1 MGREI
6 TLTASDGSGEFTAY
20 LAEPA
25 SGTGPGIVV
34 IQEIFGVNH
43 DVRAKCD
50 AWAEKGYFAL
60 APDLFWRQEPG
71 VQITDQTKAEWD
83 KAIALLNGFDVDKG
97 VEDLQTAI
105 NALRELHGC
114 TGKVGTVGFC
124 LGGRMAY
131 LCATRTNSD
140 ANVSYY
146 GVTIENMLDEAA
158 NITRPLL
165 MHIAEEDEFVSK
177 EAQKQIHAT
186 LDGHPKVTL
195 HDYPGAKHAFTRIN
209 GINFDQAST
218 DLAHGRTAEFFAQH
232 LK

>member
-6 TLTASDGSGEFTAY
+6 TLTAVDGSGTFTAY

-34 IQEIFGVNH
+34 IQEIFGVNA
-43 DVRAKCD
+43 DVRAKAD

-71 VQITDQTKAEWD
+71 VQLTDQTEAEWS
-83 KAIALLNGFDVDKG
+83 KAIALMNGFDVEKG
-97 VEDLQTAI
+97 VEDLKTSI
-105 NALRELHGC
+105 DTLRDTHGC

-131 LCATRTNSD
+131 LCATRTNAD

-158 NITRPLL
+158 NITKPLL
-165 MHIAEEDEFVSK
+165 MHIRARTSSSARK
-177 EAQKQIHAT
+177 
-186 LDGHPKVTL
+186 PKARST
-195 HDYPGAKHAFTRIN
+195 PRWTTTR
-209 GINFDQAST
+209 
-218 DLAHGRTAEFFAQH
+218 R
-232 LK
+232 